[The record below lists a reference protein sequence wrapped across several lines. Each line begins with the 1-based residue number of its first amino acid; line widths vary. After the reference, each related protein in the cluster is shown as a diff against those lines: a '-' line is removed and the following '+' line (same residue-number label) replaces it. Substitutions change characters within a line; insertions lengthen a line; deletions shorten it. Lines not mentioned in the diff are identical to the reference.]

1 LNIMNSKRVVITG
14 LGAVTP
20 LGNSVP
26 ELWDGL
32 KGGRSGVSPL
42 SLFDASHLKTRIA
55 AEVRNF
61 QIPAQIKPKKAQRLD
76 RSALFALTAAL
87 EAWQDAN
94 INNSQFD
101 TLETGV
107 IIGSSHGGE
116 TTALYEM
123 KRLLESDQARVSPLL
138 IPKILNNMASAQVAM
153 LLGLQGPNF
162 AVSSACATGSHAI
175 GEAAELIKRGDAQI
189 MLCGGTDACLTPL
202 TFYGDEASGCL
213 STCNNAPAEAS
224 RPFDAQRDGF
234 VLAEGAGVVLL
245 EDLEHALMRHAHI
258 YCELRGYAATSD
270 ASHETRPIADGTSAA
285 RAITRALLK
294 AKLSPNNIDAIYAH
308 ATGTIAGDKAEV
320 QALKLS
326 LGDSV
331 SYIPITAIK
340 SMLGH
345 MLGAA
350 GAVQAIAAA
359 KSLQEQ
365 IIPPTIN
372 YSVPDPDFNLTGLS
386 QQARHVN
393 LRNIL
398 SNSFGFGGHNACLIL
413 SSFE

>member
-1 LNIMNSKRVVITG
+1 MNNRRIVVTG

-32 KGGRSGVSPL
+32 KAGRSGVGPV
-42 SLFDASHLKTRIA
+42 SLFNASHLKTRIA

-61 QIPAQIKPKKAQRLD
+61 QVPAQIKPKKAQRLD
-76 RSALFALTAAL
+76 RSALFALAAAL

-94 INNSQFD
+94 IHSSQFD
-101 TLETGV
+101 PLETGV

-116 TTALYEM
+116 TTAVNEM
-123 KRLLESDQARVSPLL
+123 KRLMESDHARVTPLL

-153 LLGLQGPNF
+153 LLGLHGPNF

-189 MLCGGTDACLTPL
+189 MLCGGTEACLTPL
-202 TFYGDEASGCL
+202 TFYGDEALGCL
-213 STCNNAPAEAS
+213 SSRNDAPREAS
-224 RPFDAQRDGF
+224 RPFDAHRDGF
-234 VLAEGAGVVLL
+234 VLGEGAGVMVL
-245 EDLEHALMRHAHI
+245 EDLAHALMRQAHI
-258 YCELRGYAATSD
+258 YCELKGYAATSD
-270 ASHETRPIADGTSAA
+270 AAHETRPVTDGTSAA
-285 RAITRALLK
+285 RAITRALVK
-294 AKLSPNNIDAIYAH
+294 AELSRNNIDAIFAH
-308 ATGTIAGDKAEV
+308 ATGTVAGDRAEV
-320 QALKLS
+320 QALKLA
-326 LGDSV
+326 LGDAASR
-331 SYIPITAIK
+331 IPITAIK

-350 GAVQAIAAA
+350 GAVQAIVVA

-372 YSVPDPDFNLTGLS
+372 YSIPDPDFNLTGLS
-386 QQARHVN
+386 RQALSVH

-398 SNSFGFGGHNACLIL
+398 SNSFGFGGHNACLIF